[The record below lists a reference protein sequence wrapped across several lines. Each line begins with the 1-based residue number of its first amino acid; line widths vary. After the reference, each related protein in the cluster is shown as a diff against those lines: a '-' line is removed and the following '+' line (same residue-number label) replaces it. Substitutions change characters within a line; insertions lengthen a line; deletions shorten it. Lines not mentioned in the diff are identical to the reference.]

1 MAVTSNQFRPPT
13 GTPTGTATPRASSD
27 PANPYNGVSSTP
39 QGLLQWMTWEKQHN
53 PSYQIADGFHQDQS
67 GNVVE
72 DQPGFLLSHP
82 WVIPLLGVAAGTA
95 GAAVGAGESAGG
107 AASTLGPSTA
117 ANISATSAA
126 TAAPASIAAS
136 TAAPVA
142 AASTA
147 SWLAPVIGG
156 VAGAAGNII
165 GSAIQANASGNAAAI
180 NAKSVQDAL
189 NFEKQAYGTTL
200 TNLAPYI
207 QSGATA
213 TDKMAQLLGL
223 PARYNSTAPASGP
236 PPTGQ
241 PIPGAPT
248 FTPTPGSNPG
258 QQTSIAG
265 VAPPLAAGTP
275 VPNQYRLNPT
285 STPTSTGGPQPVTLR
300 APDGSVQQVPPG
312 QVNYWLGKGATLV
325 GAAA

>member
-1 MAVTSNQFRPPT
+1 
-13 GTPTGTATPRASSD
+13 
-27 PANPYNGVSSTP
+27 
-39 QGLLQWMTWEKQHN
+39 MTWEKQHN
-53 PSYQIADGFHQDQS
+53 PSYQVASGFHQDAS

-82 WVIPLLGVAAGTA
+82 WVIPTIGIAAGA
-95 GAAVGAGESAGG
+95 GIAAATGA

-117 ANISATSAA
+117 ANIAGTTAA
-126 TAAPASIAAS
+126 TATPAGI
-136 TAAPVA
+136 AAPVA
-142 AASTA
+142 ASSLGGALSSPSFLSSIIGPA
-147 SWLAPVIGG
+147 IGG
-156 VAGAAGNII
+156 IGNII
-165 GSAIQANASGNAAAI
+165 GANIQSNANTEGAQI
-180 NAKSVQDAL
+180 QAKSVADAL
-189 NFEKQAYGTTL
+189 AFEKQAYGTTL

-207 QSGATA
+207 TSGATA

-223 PARYNSTAPASGP
+223 PARYNATTTATGP

-275 VPNQYRLNPT
+275 VPNQYRLGG
-285 STPTSTGGPQPVTLR
+285 STPTAAGGGPPPVTLR
-300 APDGSVQQVPPG
+300 APDGSVKQVPPG
-312 QVNYWLGKGATLV
+312 DVPHYLAQGATLV